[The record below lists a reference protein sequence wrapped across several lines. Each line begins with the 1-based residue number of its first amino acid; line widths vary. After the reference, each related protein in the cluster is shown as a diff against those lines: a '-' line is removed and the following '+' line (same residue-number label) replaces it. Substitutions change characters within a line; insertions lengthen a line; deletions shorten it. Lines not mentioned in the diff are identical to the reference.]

1 MAEVK
6 FAKGSEEWQMFMDYW
21 ALCQKYWEPEK
32 SDEWWDEVISEIDN
46 FAKKYGSTV
55 FVRGLCMSL
64 INKLEIEHV
73 SAKER

>member
-21 ALCQKYWEPEK
+21 ALCQTYWKPEK
-32 SDEWWDEVISEIDN
+32 TDEWWDEVISEIDK

>member
-6 FAKGSEEWQMFMDYW
+6 FAKGSEEWQLFMDYW
-21 ALCQKYWEPEK
+21 ALCQKYWKPEK
-32 SDEWWDEVISEIDN
+32 TDEWWDEVISEIDK

-55 FVRGLCMSL
+55 FVRGLCMAL